1 MLRFNALFSQPQYYS
16 EHLGEKK
23 DHKKI
28 IREFEP
34 ANENG
39 YGLVDYLQHWAFDDE
54 VNNDARTYLVRQKGT
69 KELVG
74 YFTLKAGAINQ
85 YASESGRKSSI
96 PGIELVNFAVNGAY
110 KKKHPEIYGVG
121 RRILYTEIM
130 TRAQAVQA
138 FIGAKIL
145 YIFALPYESLL
156 NYYKSVGFRRLSE
169 KNEAYIHKTNKPT
182 YDDSCI
188 FMYQLL

>member
-1 MLRFNALFSQPQYYS
+1 M
-16 EHLGEKK
+16 
-23 DHKKI
+23 
-28 IREFEP
+28 
-34 ANENG
+34 
-39 YGLVDYLQHWAFDDE
+39 
-54 VNNDARTYLVRQKGT
+54 
-69 KELVG
+69 
-74 YFTLKAGAINQ
+74 
-85 YASESGRKSSI
+85 
-96 PGIELVNFAVNGAY
+96 NFAVNGAY